1 MEKRFAAAVRVGQKS
16 VWLEG
21 SAEEVSGD
29 KPVLYLFAPPHSHPE
44 LEPRTRTLCRARQAF
59 PWAEF

>member
-21 SAEEVSGD
+21 SAEEASGD
-29 KPVLYLFAPPHSHPE
+29 KPVLYLFAPLHSHPE
-44 LEPRTRTLCRARQAF
+44 LEPRTRTL
-59 PWAEF
+59 